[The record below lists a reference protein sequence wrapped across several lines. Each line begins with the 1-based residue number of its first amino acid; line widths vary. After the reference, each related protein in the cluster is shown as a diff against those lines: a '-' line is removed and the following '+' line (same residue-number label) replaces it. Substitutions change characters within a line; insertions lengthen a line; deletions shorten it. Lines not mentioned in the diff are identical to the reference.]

1 MRHDEAKE
9 AQMPTKNDSVT
20 ISAEALRDALEQARQ
35 DRARYDMETSPTY
48 ASYYDGMILA
58 FERVLS
64 MAR

>member
-1 MRHDEAKE
+1 
-9 AQMPTKNDSVT
+9 MPTKNDSVT
-20 ISAEALRDALEQARQ
+20 IPAEALRDALEQARQ